1 MTSLVHGRGKR
12 FMAVKYSSAEQEC
25 LGGEDPA
32 WDQEVLVYFCF
43 KRDLFCEAAGLCLNR
58 AAVVIRIL

>member
-1 MTSLVHGRGKR
+1 
-12 FMAVKYSSAEQEC
+12 MAVKYSSAEQEC